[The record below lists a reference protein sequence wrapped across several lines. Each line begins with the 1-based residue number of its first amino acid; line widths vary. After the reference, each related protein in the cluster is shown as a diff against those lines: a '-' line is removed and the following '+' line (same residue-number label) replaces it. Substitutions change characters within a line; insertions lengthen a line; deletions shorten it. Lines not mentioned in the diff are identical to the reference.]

1 MTVEFVA
8 YYHDRCVKRN
18 CQLPST
24 LISVDFRGDR
34 VGELQRGLATRVLD
48 NARLVG
54 EDQEVVNEYR
64 RLANNLEEEREKG
77 ERLRQEV
84 GLVRTVLGRLDPL
97 KRGLEEIVKKQ
108 DRGGTARGGAVS
120 PLRGGSRRRGEV
132 GECAACRGVRE
143 QHLMAHCD
151 TCDLRYHLACLSPP
165 LAK

>member
-1 MTVEFVA
+1 M
-8 YYHDRCVKRN
+8 
-18 CQLPST
+18 
-24 LISVDFRGDR
+24 
-34 VGELQRGLATRVLD
+34 GELQRGLATRVLD

-97 KRGLEEIVKKQ
+97 KRGLEEEKDQ
-108 DRGGTARGGAVS
+108 GSGGSGRGGAVS
-120 PLRGGSRRRGEV
+120 PLRGGRRRGEV

-151 TCDLRYHLACLSPP
+151 TCDLRYHLTCLSPP

>member
-1 MTVEFVA
+1 MEFVA
-8 YYHDRCVKRN
+8 YYHDRWGITFPANILTWVG
-18 CQLPST
+18 
-24 LISVDFRGDR
+24 FRGDR

-77 ERLRQEV
+77 ERLRKEV
-84 GLVRTVLGRLDPL
+84 GLVRTILGQLDPL
-97 KRGLEEIVKKQ
+97 KRGLEEDKEQ
-108 DRGGTARGGAVS
+108 GSARGGAVS
-120 PLRGGSRRRGEV
+120 PLRGGRRRGEV

>member
-1 MTVEFVA
+1 M
-8 YYHDRCVKRN
+8 
-18 CQLPST
+18 
-24 LISVDFRGDR
+24 
-34 VGELQRGLATRVLD
+34 GELQRGLATRVLD

-64 RLANNLEEEREKG
+64 RLAKNLEEEREKG

-97 KRGLEEIVKKQ
+97 KRGLEEEKDQ
-108 DRGGTARGGAVS
+108 GSGGSARGGAVS
-120 PLRGGSRRRGEV
+120 PLRGGRRRGEV
-132 GECAACRGVRE
+132 GECASCRGVRE
-143 QHLMAHCD
+143 QHLMVHCD

>member
-1 MTVEFVA
+1 MGNCTSFDCRVCSLLSRQVGITFLANILMWVA
-8 YYHDRCVKRN
+8 
-18 CQLPST
+18 
-24 LISVDFRGDR
+24 FRGDR

-77 ERLRQEV
+77 ERLRKEV
-84 GLVRTVLGRLDPL
+84 GLVRTILGQLDPL
-97 KRGLEEIVKKQ
+97 KRGLEEDKEQGSV
-108 DRGGTARGGAVS
+108 RGGAVS
-120 PLRGGSRRRGEV
+120 PLRGGRRRGEV
-132 GECAACRGVRE
+132 GECAACRGVKE

>member
-1 MTVEFVA
+1 M
-8 YYHDRCVKRN
+8 
-18 CQLPST
+18 
-24 LISVDFRGDR
+24 
-34 VGELQRGLATRVLD
+34 GELQRGLATRVLD

-64 RLANNLEEEREKG
+64 RMANNLEEEREKG

-97 KRGLEEIVKKQ
+97 KRGLEEEKEQGKGVSS
-108 DRGGTARGGAVS
+108 RGGAVS
-120 PLRGGSRRRGEV
+120 PLRGGRRRGEV
-132 GECAACRGVRE
+132 GECASCKGVRE

-151 TCDLRYHLACLSPP
+151 TCDLKYHLACLSPP

>member
-1 MTVEFVA
+1 M
-8 YYHDRCVKRN
+8 
-18 CQLPST
+18 
-24 LISVDFRGDR
+24 
-34 VGELQRGLATRVLD
+34 GELQQGLATRVLD

-54 EDQEVVNEYR
+54 EDHEVVNEYR
-64 RLANNLEEEREKG
+64 RLANNLEEEREMG

-84 GLVRTVLGRLDPL
+84 GLMRAVLGRLDPL
-97 KRGLEEIVKKQ
+97 KRGLEEDKIEQ
-108 DRGGTARGGAVS
+108 GRNAVS
-120 PLRGGSRRRGEV
+120 PLRGGRKRGEV

>member
-1 MTVEFVA
+1 M
-8 YYHDRCVKRN
+8 
-18 CQLPST
+18 
-24 LISVDFRGDR
+24 
-34 VGELQRGLATRVLD
+34 GELQRGLATRVLD

-97 KRGLEEIVKKQ
+97 KRGLEEEKDQ
-108 DRGGTARGGAVS
+108 GSGNSATGGAVS
-120 PLRGGSRRRGEV
+120 PLRGGRRRGEV

-151 TCDLRYHLACLSPP
+151 TCDLRYHLTCLSPP